1 MDFILLLDE
10 STQAQTGSGPTIFDQ
25 AGSKRLEE
33 VLSWFVADRGP
44 AASVEIYAALPRHEA
59 EANWLNSQYK
69 LWIEKFSLRCFL
81 LIAPDQFTA
90 AMLQKLEADG
100 LTSIIFTADSNN
112 HANNESGLRVIKEYF
127 LSHPSSK
134 LSFGFWL
141 PGRSDENNLRRISS
155 FLSIGIPATIIDS
168 PAFTFDAVAGAK
180 QAAAPAELFP
190 SFSLCR
196 IFGNTLTV
204 DVAGN
209 LRYCPRDA
217 QPRQLLGN
225 IFTDTPEQ
233 LMIRKGKQARQAGKM
248 EMCLSCRLRGRYAWP
263 DRRSPQVL
271 EAYRVGLNWHGGG
284 PRPPFRLDEIPQR
297 DLSAVSP
304 AEQLAE
310 LENFE
315 QRLLAWQNSLSEVQ
329 G

>member
-1 MDFILLLDE
+1 MDLILLLDE
-10 STQAQTGSGPTIFDQ
+10 STQVQTGGGPTIFDQ
-25 AGSKRLEE
+25 PGSKRLEE
-33 VLSWFVADRGP
+33 VLAWFVADRGL
-44 AASVEIYAALPRHEA
+44 AASVEIYAALPRPKA
-59 EANWLNSQYK
+59 EATWLNSHYK

-90 AMLQKLEADG
+90 ALLQELEADA

-112 HANNESGLRVIKEYF
+112 HANNEGGLKVIEEYF
-127 LSHPSSK
+127 LGHPSSK
-134 LSFGFWL
+134 LSFGIWL

-168 PAFTFDAVAGAK
+168 PLFTFETVAGDK

-190 SFSLCR
+190 NFSLCN

-209 LRYCPRDA
+209 VRYCPRDA
-217 QPRQLLGN
+217 QPRHLLGN

-271 EAYRVGLNWHGGG
+271 EAYRVGLNWHGDG
-284 PRPPFRLDEIPQR
+284 PRPPFQLAEIPQR
-297 DLSAVSP
+297 DLSAAGL

-315 QRLLAWQNSLSEVQ
+315 KRFLAWRNSLSQVQ